1 MRPTCCNHGC
11 SKGVCCNT
19 GKLSDPNPRYRP
31 VCGHC
36 QGANYGKHP
45 YAKGVTP
52 FVTGQCSNSD
62 GHLGFECWTDFSKM
76 PADFKGRTH
85 IDHRDGNPHNN
96 VLENLDELCV
106 SCHAYKSQRNGD
118 TNGWR
123 TSSRRFTIV

>member
-45 YAKGVTP
+45 YAVGVTP
-52 FVTGQCSNSD
+52 FVTGQCSNRMLIWALNV
-62 GHLGFECWTDFSKM
+62 GLILARCQ
-76 PADFKGRTH
+76 RTL
-85 IDHRDGNPHNN
+85 RDAH
-96 VLENLDELCV
+96 
-106 SCHAYKSQRNGD
+106 
-118 TNGWR
+118 T
-123 TSSRRFTIV
+123 

>member
-62 GHLGFECWTDFSKM
+62 GHLGFECWTDFTKM
-76 PADFKGRTH
+76 PEDFKGRTQ

-118 TNGWR
+118 NNGWR
-123 TSSRRFTIV
+123 TGSRRFIIV

>member
-11 SKGVCCNT
+11 SNGVCCST

-31 VCGHC
+31 VCSHC

-45 YAKGVTP
+45 YAVGVTP

-62 GHLGFECWTDFSKM
+62 AHLGFECWTDFAKM
-76 PADFKGRTH
+76 PEDFKGRTQ
-85 IDHRDGNPHNN
+85 IDHQDGDPHNN
-96 VLENLDELCV
+96 ELENLDELCV

-123 TSSRRFTIV
+123 SNSRRFTTV